1 MNFHVFHKDGTHVEV
16 VPKSGTAEAA
26 RLSQTLHRYK
36 LLIFIDIY
44 VLSTLKWTTYYY
56 Y

>member
-1 MNFHVFHKDGTHVEV
+1 MNFHVFHKYGLHAKV
-16 VPKSGTAEAA
+16 VPKSGTAAA
-26 RLSQTLHRYK
+26 AHLPQTLHKFK
-36 LLIFIDIY
+36 LLIYIEIY